1 MTDELTYVQQGNIW
15 IVFLGTR
22 CHIVRGITSIEQAPA
37 QIARDME
44 MRCKWAQMW
53 TPVIGQHP
61 LKGQV

>member
-1 MTDELTYVQQGNIW
+1 MTLTYVQQGNLW

-22 CHIVRGITSIEQAPA
+22 CHIVRGITDISQAQA
-37 QIARDME
+37 QIAQDME
-44 MRCKWAQMW
+44 TRRKWEQMW